1 MIIIKSVCNDKHYNK
16 YKYLFNYLYNK
27 FNLINQNILYNFMLH
42 KEFGGKN
49 ICKIPM
55 KYSFNESFYNII
67 IKKNDD
73 RSYPGFDF
81 KYFIIQKYLNKSK
94 SYLVIANNKSIIINN
109 YNNIHIKYKYKIDTI
124 LFNDA
129 NYLIDTITE
138 FILNFLN
145 KFNSGKIFS
154 SLIKSIYLQFLI
166 NLKTN
171 TETNNIL
178 IPKTKYDLISCH
190 LSYLYG
196 LSISASYSMTLQLP
210 NIIATIAMALKNIAK
225 NGTLLLFWSI
235 VNVNIPIIKKILS
248 ILAYGFKTVEIIDN
262 DNNQNLLIG
271 VPEYYIKCEGYKDN
285 ISDIIINKL
294 LDIAIESI
302 DYTYDTCDVLDY
314 YEDYTKKNPN
324 HSLFY
329 NKKEESTGHHH
340 SKKTLSSI
348 SHSKH
353 SLTKKTSHSVSDS
366 TTDSKSDSTSEKKS
380 ITPFYY
386 IEDINIHELDKI
398 MENSKLQ
405 FEVSLLMNKLESIF
419 VGYFKMV
426 NNLIVN
432 AIATNKNGELVV
444 KKEAILQKD
453 ITNLSKLINMFEY
466 NKLPYNKHALNVVL
480 NKQDEILDHFYSLDN
495 PVNHKL
501 IKYEDKTSKVLI
513 KNALEYFYAYNT
525 STKINTKSYD
535 FSMINDYYNRIK
547 LALQVKNNLISD
559 VSKYEHKIPNT
570 VEYILHDFSG
580 GLCQY
585 LNNKYKTLPIQIG
598 SSFVKLWEILT
609 IFSIIPTNTESL
621 KVLHLC
627 EAPGQMILSLKY
639 WIESKCH
646 NLEMKNYE
654 WMANTLNP
662 YEAQNRYK
670 FDKDVS
676 RDMYGLIKHNYDKW
690 LWGNDNTGD
699 ITKSENIKSI
709 MMDIKNKWIN
719 KGKLD
724 LIISDGSISFTNNDK
739 LLIQKLDFA
748 QVVAVLACSSI
759 GGSCCIKH
767 FIPYVNLND
776 PSINISGSG
785 YSEYLSKSVTEGS
798 ALFISYLYL
807 YYVSFDSVSFYKP
820 NSSNSDDSEFYVV
833 CKGFKGIEQTYLESL
848 FNVLDNF
855 QLNDTLIDK
864 SKIPETFLVQIKNFL
879 EQMSNTNILTI
890 EKANLLLT
898 CYKNMEE
905 NDKKANN
912 VLKCNNFFDKNK
924 IDGITLP
931 KYKEWIKIYNFQ

>member
-1 MIIIKSVCNDKHYNK
+1 MICILNDNYYKNYKYIFNYNYKYFLLINDYLLYNYRLYNYNYTSMPDKLCK
-16 YKYLFNYLYNK
+16 YKFNTLYLD
-27 FNLINQNILYNFMLH
+27 NIYT
-42 KEFGGKN
+42 K
-49 ICKIPM
+49 
-55 KYSFNESFYNII
+55 
-67 IKKNDD
+67 
-73 RSYPGFDF
+73 
-81 KYFIIQKYLNKSK
+81 IIQKKDNKILSGLN
-94 SYLVIANNKSIIINN
+94 
-109 YNNIHIKYKYKIDTI
+109 T
-124 LFNDA
+124 
-129 NYLIDTITE
+129 NYLIYKNYIKIEKKLVITNVRSIITNVNLLKNSNPVDVIIFYDAQRSQE
-138 FILNFLN
+138 DIKLLISKYNASIKQN
-145 KFNSGKIFS
+145 KFYS
-154 SLIKSIYLQFLI
+154 SIDPIIYKQFIK
-166 NLKTN
+166 NLKN
-171 TETNNIL
+171 NNEENNIT
-178 IPKTKYDLISCH
+178 IPKSKYDFISCH
-190 LSYLYG
+190 IGYIMG
-196 LSISASYSMTLQLP
+196 LGLTASYKMTLELP
-210 NIIATIAMALKNIAK
+210 NVIATISMSLKCLEK

-235 VNVNIPIIKKILS
+235 INVNIPIIKKILS

-262 DNNQNLLIG
+262 DINQNLLIG

-285 ISDIIINKL
+285 ISNIIINKL
-294 LDIAIESI
+294 LDIAIETL
-302 DYTYDTCDVLDY
+302 DNTYDICDVLDY
-314 YEDYTKKNPN
+314 YEDYTKKNSN

-329 NKKEESTGHHH
+329 NKKEESTSYHH

-366 TTDSKSDSTSEKKS
+366 TTNSTKEKKP
-380 ITPFYY
+380 ITPIYY
-386 IEDINIHELDKI
+386 IEDINIPELDKI

-419 VGYFKMV
+419 VDYFKMV

-432 AIATNKNGELVV
+432 AITKDKNGELIV
-444 KKEAILQKD
+444 KKEAMLQKD

-513 KNALEYFYAYNT
+513 KHALEYFYAYNT

-598 SSFVKLWEILT
+598 GSFVKLWEILT

-654 WMANTLNP
+654 WLANTLNP

-785 YSEYLSKSVTEGS
+785 SVYSEYLSKSITEGS

>member
-1 MIIIKSVCNDKHYNK
+1 MNKLIITKILNDKYYVK
-16 YKYLFNYLYNK
+16 YKYLFDYPYKK
-27 FNLINQNILYNFMLH
+27 FDLINQNILYNFMVPNTNL
-42 KEFGGKN
+42 
-49 ICKIPM
+49 ICNKL
-55 KYSFNESFYNII
+55 
-67 IKKNDD
+67 
-73 RSYPGFDF
+73 F
-81 KYFIIQKYLNKSK
+81 KFSLIEQTYQNTI
-94 SYLVIANNKSIIINN
+94 
-109 YNNIHIKYKYKIDTI
+109 YKYIDEFNYLYIKNNSLIITNYSSFVIQNYKYNKNIDTI
-124 LFNDA
+124 YIYSKQYDQKKYYIKILNSIKEYNISSQLFS
-129 NYLIDTITE
+129 LID
-138 FILNFLN
+138 LDNY
-145 KFNSGKIFS
+145 K
-154 SLIKSIYLQFLI
+154 QFLKNLKNNNEEKNISIPKHKYNFISCNIVNKYTLSLTSSYKI
-166 NLKTN
+166 NLY
-171 TETNNIL
+171 
-178 IPKTKYDLISCH
+178 IPDIIS
-190 LSYLYG
+190 
-196 LSISASYSMTLQLP
+196 SIA
-210 NIIATIAMALKNIAK
+210 IALKNIYK
-225 NGTLLLFWSI
+225 DGTLLLFWSI
-235 VNVNIPIIKKILS
+235 LNINVPVIKKILS
-248 ILAYGFKTVEIIDN
+248 ILSYGFKTIEIIDN
-262 DNNQNLLIG
+262 DINQNFLIG

-285 ISDIIINKL
+285 ISDEIINKL

-302 DYTYDTCDVLDY
+302 EYTYPVCDVLDY
-314 YEDYTKKNPN
+314 YEDYTKKHPN

-329 NKKEESTGHHH
+329 NKKEKEDIFNTNLT
-340 SKKTLSSI
+340 KKSSGL
-348 SHSKH
+348 SKH
-353 SLTKKTSHSVSDS
+353 SLTRKSSDS
-366 TTDSKSDSTSEKKS
+366 STSTSTNTKKE
-380 ITPFYY
+380 ITPIYY
-386 IEDINIHELDKI
+386 IEDINIPELDKI

-419 VGYFKMV
+419 VDYFKMV

-432 AIATNKNGELVV
+432 AITKDKNGELIV
-444 KKEAILQKD
+444 KKEAMLQKD

-466 NKLPYNKHALNVVL
+466 NKLPYNKHALNVLL

-513 KNALEYFYAYNT
+513 KHALEYFYAYNT

-598 SSFVKLWEILT
+598 GSFVKLWEILS
-609 IFSIIPTNTESL
+609 IFSIIPSNTESL

-639 WIESKCH
+639 WIESKCN

-654 WMANTLNP
+654 WLANTLNP

-759 GGSCCIKH
+759 GSSCCIKH

-776 PSINISGSG
+776 PSINISGSN